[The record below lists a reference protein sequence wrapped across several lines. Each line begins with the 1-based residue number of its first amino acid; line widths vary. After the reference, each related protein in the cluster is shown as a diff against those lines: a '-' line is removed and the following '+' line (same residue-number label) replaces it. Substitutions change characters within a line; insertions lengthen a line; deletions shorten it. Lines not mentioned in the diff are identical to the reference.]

1 MASMPHPQR
10 LVTVGVD
17 SHKDTHVAAAI
28 DQLGRLLAT
37 TQAPTTQRGYGQ
49 LQRWAQRLGQVER
62 FGIEGTGSYAAGL
75 ARWLVDHGH
84 QVVEVNRPNRQ
95 TRRRRGKSDPAD
107 AEAAARSALA
117 GDEVTTPKTANG
129 TVEMLRV
136 LRVARRSAMKART
149 QAANQLD
156 SLLVTAPD
164 QLRAQF
170 RGLAPDRLVQIA
182 AALRPGE
189 LADPVAATKL
199 ALREL
204 ARRHQALTGELD
216 RLDSHIAKLAP
227 KASPTLLARR
237 GVGPQT
243 AAGLLV
249 AAGDNPDRLRSEAA
263 FSMLCGSSPIEASS
277 GRTIRHRLNRGGD
290 RQANNALWVIALSRM
305 ASDQPT
311 KDYVERRTKEG
322 KSKKD
327 IIRCLKRYI
336 AREVYR
342 DLKAAIAT

>member
-1 MASMPHPQR
+1 
-10 LVTVGVD
+10 
-17 SHKDTHVAAAI
+17 
-28 DQLGRLLAT
+28 
-37 TQAPTTQRGYGQ
+37 
-49 LQRWAQRLGQVER
+49 
-62 FGIEGTGSYAAGL
+62 
-75 ARWLVDHGH
+75 
-84 QVVEVNRPNRQ
+84 
-95 TRRRRGKSDPAD
+95 
-107 AEAAARSALA
+107 
-117 GDEVTTPKTANG
+117 
-129 TVEMLRV
+129 MLRV

-170 RGLAPDRLVQIA
+170 RGLAPGRLVKIA

-189 LADPVAATKL
+189 FASPIAATKL

-216 RLDSHIAKLAP
+216 RLDSQVAKLAP
-227 KASPTLLARR
+227 KAAPPLLARR

-243 AAGLLV
+243 AAALLV

-263 FSMLCGSSPIEASS
+263 SSMLCGASPVEASS
-277 GRTIRHRLNRGGD
+277 GKTVRHRLNRGGD
-290 RQANNALWVIALSRM
+290 RQANNALWVIALARM

-311 KDYVERRTKEG
+311 KDYVERRTKQG

-336 AREVYR
+336 AREVYQ
-342 DLKAAIAT
+342 DLQAAIAT

>member
-1 MASMPHPQR
+1 
-10 LVTVGVD
+10 
-17 SHKDTHVAAAI
+17 VAAAI

-136 LRVARRSAMKART
+136 LRVLRVARRSAMKART

-189 LADPVAATKL
+189 LADPVAAIKL

-227 KASPTLLARR
+227 KAAPTLLARR

-277 GRTIRHRLNRGGD
+277 GKTIRHRLNRGGD
-290 RQANNALWVIALSRM
+290 RQANNALWVIALARM
-305 ASDQPT
+305 ASDQQT
-311 KDYVERRTKEG
+311 KDYVERRTKQG

>member
-17 SHKDTHVAAAI
+17 SHKDVHVAAAV
-28 DQLGRLLAT
+28 DQLGRLLGT

-49 LQRWAQRLGQVER
+49 LQRWAQGLGQVDR
-62 FGIEGTGSYAAGL
+62 FGIEGTGSYAVGL

-156 SLLVTAPD
+156 SL
-164 QLRAQF
+164 
-170 RGLAPDRLVQIA
+170 
-182 AALRPGE
+182 
-189 LADPVAATKL
+189 
-199 ALREL
+199 
-204 ARRHQALTGELD
+204 
-216 RLDSHIAKLAP
+216 IAKLAP
-227 KASPTLLARR
+227 KAAPPLLARR

-243 AAGLLV
+243 AAALLV

-277 GRTIRHRLNRGGD
+277 GKTVRHRLNRGGD
-290 RQANNALWVIALSRM
+290 RQANNALWVIALARM

-311 KDYVERRTKEG
+311 KDYVERRTKLG

-342 DLKAAIAT
+342 DLQAAIAT

>member
-117 GDEVTTPKTANG
+117 GGEVTTPRRPTAPWRCCG
-129 TVEMLRV
+129 CCGSRA
-136 LRVARRSAMKART
+136 ARR
-149 QAANQLD
+149 
-156 SLLVTAPD
+156 
-164 QLRAQF
+164 
-170 RGLAPDRLVQIA
+170 
-182 AALRPGE
+182 
-189 LADPVAATKL
+189 
-199 ALREL
+199 
-204 ARRHQALTGELD
+204 
-216 RLDSHIAKLAP
+216 
-227 KASPTLLARR
+227 
-237 GVGPQT
+237 
-243 AAGLLV
+243 
-249 AAGDNPDRLRSEAA
+249 
-263 FSMLCGSSPIEASS
+263 
-277 GRTIRHRLNRGGD
+277 
-290 RQANNALWVIALSRM
+290 
-305 ASDQPT
+305 
-311 KDYVERRTKEG
+311 
-322 KSKKD
+322 
-327 IIRCLKRYI
+327 
-336 AREVYR
+336 
-342 DLKAAIAT
+342 

>member
-17 SHKDTHVAAAI
+17 SHKDVHVAAAV
-28 DQLGRLLAT
+28 DQLGRLLGA

-49 LQRWAQRLGQVER
+49 LQRWAQGLGQVER

-75 ARWLVDHGH
+75 ARWLVDRGH

-107 AEAAARSALA
+107 A
-117 GDEVTTPKTANG
+117 
-129 TVEMLRV
+129 
-136 LRVARRSAMKART
+136 

-170 RGLAPDRLVQIA
+170 RGLAPDRLVKIA

-189 LADPVAATKL
+189 FASPIAATKL

-204 ARRHQALTGELD
+204 ARRHQARTGELD
-216 RLDSHIAKLAP
+216 RLASQIAKLAP
-227 KASPTLLARR
+227 KAAPPLLARR
-237 GVGPQT
+237 GVDPET
-243 AAGLLV
+243 AAALLV

-263 FSMLCGSSPIEASS
+263 FSMLCGSSRIPASS
-277 GRTIRHRLNRGGD
+277 GQTRRHRLNRGGN
-290 RQANNALWVIALSRM
+290 RQANAALYRIVLVRIRHH
-305 ASDQPT
+305 QPT
-311 KDYVERRTKEG
+311 KAYVERRTSEG
-322 KSKKD
+322 
-327 IIRCLKRYI
+327 
-336 AREVYR
+336 
-342 DLKAAIAT
+342 